1 MNISGFFFQ
10 WWTRNLVGGNK
21 NKIEWNFYLFFFFT
35 ISQKWPKGKFHR
47 EEGFSSGREAT
58 ISQKKWGLVSFCLNQ
73 YKAGIFNGTKRFYN
87 VHSFYVICFFSKNA
101 SKHTI
106 QRRYHTRFFI
116 SCVWCVLFRKEHK
129 FEYNW
134 LKKLRVL

>member
-1 MNISGFFFQ
+1 MKF
-10 WWTRNLVGGNK
+10 
-21 NKIEWNFYLFFFFT
+21 LFIFFFT

-87 VHSFYVICFFSKNA
+87 VHSFYVICFLVRTPVN
-101 SKHTI
+101 I
-106 QRRYHTRFFI
+106 QFREDIIQDFLYHVFDVFYSARNI
-116 SCVWCVLFRKEHK
+116 SLSITD
-129 FEYNW
+129 
-134 LKKLRVL
+134 